1 MSCFQVTSLGAY
13 LLGALDPAERSVFE
27 RHLNTCQV
35 CREELIR
42 LAPLPG
48 LLGQVTL
55 ADLEQPFDDPD
66 PYDNQPLPPL
76 AVVRPEPE
84 PAPVKSRRP
93 LVLLGAGL
101 VLVLLVV
108 AGVLLPRLIGGDA
121 VRAADPPAATSTAPP
136 PPTWS
141 AMDNKTGV
149 AASAAMVS
157 HGWGTELRLVLKDVK
172 PGLRCLVMLYSK
184 DGTREI
190 GGWWGTGGTEGEV
203 IPGSSSFTVEGI
215 DHMEVVADQQ
225 VLVTLRPPA

>member
-1 MSCFQVTSLGAY
+1 VSCFQITSLGAY

-27 RHLNTCQV
+27 RHLNTCTV

-48 LLGQVTL
+48 LLGQVNL

-84 PAPVKSRRP
+84 PAPERPRRP
-93 LVLLGAGL
+93 LLLVGVGL

-108 AGVLLPRLIGGDA
+108 AGVFLPRAIGGDA
-121 VRAADPPAATSTAPP
+121 VRAADSQTTSSAPP

-141 AMDNKTGV
+141 AMDGKTGV
-149 AASAAMVS
+149 GASAAMVS
-157 HGWGTELRLVLKDVK
+157 HGWGTELRLRLKDVK
-172 PGLRCLVMLYSK
+172 PGLRCMVVLYAK
-184 DGTREI
+184 TGTKEI
-190 GGWWGTGGTEGEV
+190 GGWWGTSETDGEV
-203 IPGSSSFTVEGI
+203 IPGSSSFAVDGI
-215 DHMEVVADQQ
+215 DHLEVVADQQ

>member
-1 MSCFQVTSLGAY
+1 MSCFQITSLGAY

-48 LLGQVTL
+48 LLGQVNL

-76 AVVRPEPE
+76 AVVRPAPE
-84 PAPVKSRRP
+84 PDPKKSRRV
-93 LVLLGAGL
+93 LVLVGAGL
-101 VLVLLVV
+101 VLVLLVL
-108 AGVLLPRLIGGDA
+108 GGMFLPRAIEGDA
-121 VRAADPPAATSTAPP
+121 VRADAPPTSSTPP

-141 AMDNKTGV
+141 AMDGKTGV
-149 AASAAMVS
+149 GASVAMVS
-157 HGWGTELRLVLKDVK
+157 HGWGTEVRLKLRDVQ
-172 PGLRCLVMLYSK
+172 PGLRCMVVLYAKS
-184 DGTREI
+184 GTKEI
-190 GGWWGTGGTEGEV
+190 GGWWGTSDTEGEV
-203 IPGSSSFTVEGI
+203 IPGSSSFAVDGI

>member
-1 MSCFQVTSLGAY
+1 VSCFQTTSLGAY

-76 AVVRPEPE
+76 AVVRPAPEPE
-84 PAPVKSRRP
+84 PKKPRRA
-93 LVLLGAGL
+93 LVLVGAGL
-101 VLVLLVV
+101 VLVLLVL
-108 AGVLLPRLIGGDA
+108 GGMFLPRVVEGGA
-121 VRAADPPAATSTAPP
+121 VRAEPTPTSTAPP

-141 AMDNKTGV
+141 AMDGRTGV
-149 AASAAMVS
+149 GASAAMVS
-157 HGWGTELRLVLKDVK
+157 HGWGTELRLKLTDVE
-172 PGLRCLVMLYSK
+172 PGLRCMVVLYAK
-184 DGTREI
+184 TGTKEI

-203 IPGSSSFTVEGI
+203 IPGSSSFAVDGI
-215 DHMEVVADQQ
+215 DHMEVVADQR